1 MNRIGRS
8 ELNYGEHRSI
18 EHTLGKI
25 EDVTL
30 DEVNAIAHQLLTR
43 PCGAAVLGPQRSKQ
57 SPHSRSG
64 ASGLIGTLE
73 PMTRLSRRQALLA
86 G

>member
-18 EHTLGKI
+18 AHTLAQI
-25 EDVTL
+25 DAVTL
-30 DEVNAIAHQLLTR
+30 DEVNAVARQLLTKQY
-43 PCGAAVLGPQRSKQ
+43 GAAVLGPYKSAAGLPQRIK
-57 SPHSRSG
+57 
-64 ASGLIGTLE
+64 E
-73 PMTRLSRRQALLA
+73 LA

>member
-18 EHTLGKI
+18 AHTLGKI
-25 EDVTL
+25 GDVTL

-43 PCGAAVLGPQRSKQ
+43 PYGAAILGPQRSKKSLPQ
-57 SPHSRSG
+57 QLRS
-64 ASGLIGTLE
+64 I
-73 PMTRLSRRQALLA
+73 A